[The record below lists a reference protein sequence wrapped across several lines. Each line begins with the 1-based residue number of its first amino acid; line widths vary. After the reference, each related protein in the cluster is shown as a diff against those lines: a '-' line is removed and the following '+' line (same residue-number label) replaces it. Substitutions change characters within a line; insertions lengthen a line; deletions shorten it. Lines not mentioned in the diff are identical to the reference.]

1 MTETMLERAVKAVA
15 LSDGFTA
22 KELSTMRGDP
32 RIDPTPEYEGIV
44 RAVLQA
50 IRDGL
55 PESVIRAGDNAD
67 YFCSE
72 GIKISRMIDYGGIQ
86 TVFTAMIDAIL
97 AQSQEGKHP

>member
-1 MTETMLERAVKAVA
+1 MTETMLTKAAKAICQATSKRNGWNPDRAWAASQNEFIEDAAAA
-15 LSDGFTA
+15 L
-22 KELSTMRGDP
+22 E
-32 RIDPTPEYEGIV
+32 V
-44 RAVLQA
+44 

-97 AQSQEGKHP
+97 SQSQEGKHP